1 MMAGSSA
8 NVLEGSDESPGQ
20 AKEDSTKEYMTCRL
34 LKSLETKR
42 NAKNS
47 TGQPS
52 IIAIIITFVAAIFI
66 QCNLSKWTSLGL
78 RCATTAIDAH

>member
-1 MMAGSSA
+1 MRVQYKPRKI
-8 NVLEGSDESPGQ
+8 VLKS
-20 AKEDSTKEYMTCRL
+20 TCRL
-34 LKSLETKR
+34 LKSLVRNQDKR